1 MISIIILVWCIVRA
15 ILIKWKEK
23 EMRGMKYSV
32 LAAGLLTVFGTQ
44 AQEKKETH
52 PLERIVV
59 TGSRIIE
66 SIDEVPA
73 SITVIDRQS
82 ILDEMKV
89 TTELQSI
96 LAAKVPGMAPN
107 TGTSS
112 NSGQTLRGRSA
123 LVMIDGV
130 PQSTPL
136 RNGSLGIR
144 TLDPSTIE
152 RVEVIKGATSV
163 FGNGAAGGIINYITK
178 KAGKGGSNIE
188 LGFSTKASLAKFK
201 DSLGH
206 RIEMSAD
213 GNINAF
219 SYVFSVAKEETGVQ
233 RDAQGDIIGLKYGLT
248 DNTTQNVFSKL
259 GYQLDD
265 DKSLQ
270 LTLNY
275 YDAQTELNYVDV
287 VSNINTGDKTYAVE
301 AGENDVLMGA
311 PQGPKDNYNIM
322 VKYVDDDIFTNTQLV
337 VDGYQQRLE
346 NIFFYSSKLA
356 NPQQGF
362 NGGQSLIKSEKTGLR
377 VVFNTQVEFDNA
389 DTMFI
394 YGSDM
399 LNDITSQQMVDG
411 RIWVPEMDMN
421 NVAFFLQT
429 KTTISDDWVVKAG
442 IRKEHID
449 VTVDDYNT
457 LRLCRTAGVC
467 SVPMAVKGNQLDYN
481 ATTYNLG
488 LRYIGNELF
497 SPFINYSQGA
507 DISDLG
513 RLLRTAT
520 VNDIQLIN
528 TKASIIDNY
537 EIGMSSQFDDVM
549 LTVAAYRST
558 SELGATNKYDPATGI
573 YIPVRAPQRIWG
585 WEASV
590 DYQVSEE
597 INVAASYSYN
607 EGKNTEKDVYLGQKQ
622 ISAPVFTASM
632 DYQPTGKSKVSVSYF
647 HVGNRDRF
655 EQVDG
660 KWVGDQ
666 GPISSYSIV
675 NLSGH
680 YDVNNT
686 IKVYGGV
693 ENLFNKQYL
702 NASAQ
707 GYSYSGYNTAAL
719 GATLKV
725 GVSTTF

>member
-1 MISIIILVWCIVRA
+1 M
-15 ILIKWKEK
+15 K
-23 EMRGMKYSV
+23 GMKYS
-32 LAAGLLTVFGTQ
+32 ALTMALFAVFGTQ
-44 AQEKKETH
+44 AQEKKETES
-52 PLERIVV
+52 LERIVV
-59 TGSRIIE
+59 TGSRIVE

-73 SITVIDRQS
+73 SITVINRQS

-89 TTELQSI
+89 STELQSI

-112 NSGQTLRGRSA
+112 NSGQTLRGRNA

-152 RVEVIKGATSV
+152 RIEVIKGATSV

-178 KAGKGGSNIE
+178 KAGKGKSNVA
-188 LGFSTKASLAKFK
+188 LDFSTKASLSKLK
-201 DSLGH
+201 DSVGY
-206 RIEMSAD
+206 RVEMSAD
-213 GNINAF
+213 GNIDAF

-233 RDAQGDIIGLKYGLT
+233 RDADGDIIGLKYGLT

-287 VSNINTGDKTYAVE
+287 VSSINTGEKTYAVE
-301 AGENDVLMGA
+301 ASKDDVLIGD

-322 VKYVDDDIFTNTQLV
+322 LKYVDDEVFTNTQLV
-337 VDGYQQRLE
+337 VDGYKQNIE
-346 NIFFYSSKLA
+346 NIFFYSPVLA

-362 NGGQSLIKSEKTGLR
+362 SGGQSLIKSEKAGLR

-394 YGSDM
+394 YGSDI
-399 LNDITSQQMVDG
+399 LNDVTSQQMVDG

-429 KTTISDDWVVKAG
+429 KTTIADDWVVKAG
-442 IRKEHID
+442 VRQESID
-449 VTVDDYNT
+449 VKVDDYNT
-457 LRLCRTAGVC
+457 LRLCKSADVC
-467 SVPMAVKGNQLDYN
+467 SIPMAVKGATLDYK

-497 SPFINYSQGA
+497 SPFFNYSQGA

-520 VNDIQLIN
+520 VSDIKLIN

-549 LTVAAYRST
+549 LTIAAYRST
-558 SELGATNKYDPATGI
+558 SELGATNKYDEATGI
-573 YIPVRAPQRIWG
+573 YIPVRAPQKIWG

-590 DYQVSEE
+590 NYQATEQLD
-597 INVAASYSYN
+597 VAATYSYN

-622 ISAPVFTASM
+622 ISAPVFTTSVN
-632 DYQPTGKSKVSVSYF
+632 YQPTEKSKVSVSYF
-647 HVGNRDRF
+647 HVGNRSRF

-666 GPISSYSIV
+666 GPIKSYGIV

-680 YDVNNT
+680 YDVNER

-707 GYSYSGYNTAAL
+707 GYSYNGYNTAAL
-719 GATLKV
+719 GATLKL
-725 GVSTTF
+725 GVSTKF

>member
-1 MISIIILVWCIVRA
+1 M
-15 ILIKWKEK
+15 K
-23 EMRGMKYSV
+23 GMKYS
-32 LAAGLLTVFGTQ
+32 ALTMALFAVFGTQ
-44 AQEKKETH
+44 AQEKKETES
-52 PLERIVV
+52 LERIVV
-59 TGSRIIE
+59 TGSRIVE

-73 SITVIDRQS
+73 SITVINRQS

-89 TTELQSI
+89 STELQSI

-112 NSGQTLRGRSA
+112 NSGQTLRGRNA

-152 RVEVIKGATSV
+152 RIEVIKGATSV

-178 KAGKGGSNIE
+178 KAGKGKSNVA
-188 LGFSTKASLAKFK
+188 LDFSTKASLSKLK
-201 DSLGH
+201 DSVGY
-206 RIEMSAD
+206 RVEMSAD
-213 GNINAF
+213 GNIDAF

-233 RDAQGDIIGLKYGLT
+233 RDADGDIIGLKYGLT

-287 VSNINTGDKTYAVE
+287 VSSINTGEKTYAVE
-301 AGENDVLMGA
+301 ASKDDVLIGD

-322 VKYVDDDIFTNTQLV
+322 LKYVDDEVFTNTQLV
-337 VDGYQQRLE
+337 VDGYKQNIE
-346 NIFFYSSKLA
+346 NIFFYSPVLA

-362 NGGQSLIKSEKTGLR
+362 SGGQSLIKSEKAGLR

-394 YGSDM
+394 YGSDI
-399 LNDITSQQMVDG
+399 LNDVTSQQMVDG

-429 KTTISDDWVVKAG
+429 KTTIADDWVVKAG
-442 IRKEHID
+442 VRQESID
-449 VTVDDYNT
+449 VKVDDYNT
-457 LRLCRTAGVC
+457 LRLCKSADVC
-467 SVPMAVKGNQLDYN
+467 SIPMAVKGATLDYK

-497 SPFINYSQGA
+497 SPFFNYSQGA

-520 VNDIQLIN
+520 VSDIELIN

-549 LTVAAYRST
+549 LTIAAYRST
-558 SELGATNKYDPATGI
+558 SELGATNKYDEATGI
-573 YIPVRAPQRIWG
+573 YIPVRAPQKIWG

-590 DYQVSEE
+590 NYQATEQLD
-597 INVAASYSYN
+597 VAATYSYN

-622 ISAPVFTASM
+622 ISAPVFTTSVN
-632 DYQPTGKSKVSVSYF
+632 YQPTEKSKVSVSYF
-647 HVGNRDRF
+647 HVGNRSRF

-666 GPISSYSIV
+666 GPIKSYGIV

-680 YDVNNT
+680 YDVNER

-707 GYSYSGYNTAAL
+707 GYSYNGYNTAAL
-719 GATLKV
+719 GATLKL
-725 GVSTTF
+725 GVSTKF

>member
-1 MISIIILVWCIVRA
+1 M
-15 ILIKWKEK
+15 K
-23 EMRGMKYSV
+23 GMKYS
-32 LAAGLLTVFGTQ
+32 ALTMALFAVFGTQ
-44 AQEKKETH
+44 AQEKKETES
-52 PLERIVV
+52 LERIVV
-59 TGSRIIE
+59 TGSRIVE

-73 SITVIDRQS
+73 SITVINRQS

-89 TTELQSI
+89 STELQSI

-112 NSGQTLRGRSA
+112 NSGQTLRGRNA

-152 RVEVIKGATSV
+152 RIEVIKGATSV

-178 KAGKGGSNIE
+178 KAGKGESNVT
-188 LGFSTKASLAKFK
+188 LDFSTKASLAKFE
-201 DSLGH
+201 DSVGY
-206 RIEMSAD
+206 RVEMSAD
-213 GNINAF
+213 GNIDAF

-233 RDAQGDIIGLKYGLT
+233 RDADGDIIGLKYGLT

-259 GYQLDD
+259 GYQLDE

-287 VSNINTGDKTYAVE
+287 VSSINTGEKTYAVE
-301 AGENDVLMGA
+301 AGKDDVLIGD

-322 VKYVDDDIFTNTQLV
+322 LKYVDDEAFTNTQLV
-337 VDGYQQRLE
+337 VDGYQQNIE
-346 NIFFYSSKLA
+346 NIFFYSPVLA

-362 NGGQSLIKSEKTGLR
+362 AGGQSLIKSEKAGLR

-394 YGSDM
+394 YGSDI
-399 LNDITSQQMVDG
+399 LNDVTSQQMVDG

-429 KTTISDDWVVKAG
+429 KTTIADDWVVKAG
-442 IRKEHID
+442 VRQESID
-449 VTVDDYNT
+449 VKVDDYNT
-457 LRLCRTAGVC
+457 LRLCKSADVC
-467 SVPMAVKGNQLDYN
+467 SIPMAVKGATLDYK

-497 SPFINYSQGA
+497 SPFFNYSQGA

-520 VNDIQLIN
+520 VSDIELIN

-537 EIGMSSQFDDVM
+537 EIGMSSQFDDVL
-549 LTVAAYRST
+549 LTIAAYRST
-558 SELGATNKYDPATGI
+558 SELGATNKYDEATGI
-573 YIPVRAPQRIWG
+573 YIPVRAPQKIWG

-590 DYQVSEE
+590 NYQATDQLD
-597 INVAASYSYN
+597 VAATYSYN

-622 ISAPVFTASM
+622 ISAPVFTTSVN
-632 DYQPTGKSKVSVSYF
+632 YQPTEKSKVSVSYF
-647 HVGNRDRF
+647 HVGNRSRF

-666 GPISSYSIV
+666 GPIKSYGIV

-680 YDVNNT
+680 YDVNER

-707 GYSYSGYNTAAL
+707 GYSYNGYNTAAL
-719 GATLKV
+719 GATLKL
-725 GVSTTF
+725 GVSTKF

>member
-1 MISIIILVWCIVRA
+1 M
-15 ILIKWKEK
+15 K
-23 EMRGMKYSV
+23 GMKYS
-32 LAAGLLTVFGTQ
+32 ALTMALFAVFGTQ
-44 AQEKKETH
+44 AQEKKETES
-52 PLERIVV
+52 LERIVV
-59 TGSRIIE
+59 TGSRIVE

-73 SITVIDRQS
+73 SITVINRQS

-89 TTELQSI
+89 STELQSI

-112 NSGQTLRGRSA
+112 NSGQTLRGRNA

-152 RVEVIKGATSV
+152 RIEVIKGATSV

-178 KAGKGGSNIE
+178 KAGKGESNVT
-188 LGFSTKASLAKFK
+188 LDFSTKASLAKFE
-201 DSLGH
+201 DSVGY
-206 RIEMSAD
+206 RVEMSAD
-213 GNINAF
+213 GNIDAF

-233 RDAQGDIIGLKYGLT
+233 RDADGDIIGLKYGLT

-259 GYQLDD
+259 GYQLDE

-287 VSNINTGDKTYAVE
+287 VSSINTGEKTYAVE
-301 AGENDVLMGA
+301 AGKDDVLIGD

-322 VKYVDDDIFTNTQLV
+322 LKYVDDEVFTNTQLV
-337 VDGYQQRLE
+337 VDGYQQNIE
-346 NIFFYSSKLA
+346 NIFFYSPVLA

-362 NGGQSLIKSEKTGLR
+362 AGGQSLIKSEKAGLR

-394 YGSDM
+394 YGSDI
-399 LNDITSQQMVDG
+399 LNDVTSQQMVDG

-429 KTTISDDWVVKAG
+429 KTTIADDWVVKAG
-442 IRKEHID
+442 VRQESID
-449 VTVDDYNT
+449 VKVDDYNT
-457 LRLCRTAGVC
+457 LRLCKSADVC
-467 SVPMAVKGNQLDYN
+467 SIPMAVKGATLDYK

-497 SPFINYSQGA
+497 SPFFNYSQGA

-520 VNDIQLIN
+520 VSDIELIN

-537 EIGMSSQFDDVM
+537 EIGMSSQFDDVL
-549 LTVAAYRST
+549 LTIAAYRST
-558 SELGATNKYDPATGI
+558 SELGATNKYDEATGI
-573 YIPVRAPQRIWG
+573 YIPVRAPQKIWG

-590 DYQVSEE
+590 NYQATDQLD
-597 INVAASYSYN
+597 VAATYSYN
-607 EGKNTEKDVYLGQKQ
+607 EGKNTEKDVHLGQKQ
-622 ISAPVFTASM
+622 ISAPVFTTSVN
-632 DYQPTGKSKVSVSYF
+632 YQPTEKSKVSVSYF
-647 HVGNRDRF
+647 HVGNRSRF

-666 GPISSYSIV
+666 GPIKSYGIV

-680 YDVNNT
+680 YDVNER

-707 GYSYSGYNTAAL
+707 GYSYNGYNTAAL
-719 GATLKV
+719 GATLKL
-725 GVSTTF
+725 GVSTKF